1 MIWTD
6 SEIED
11 LYRRYHY
18 NQSVLMLLEP
28 SITSQLRMDKAS
40 GGTEY
45 SKMELMAIRRAQ
57 ANIDIKIVEACLRFM
72 NQDEREYINL
82 RYNEDL
88 DVKIVS
94 GCMRC
99 SVEKVYY
106 LKRRVIKKTR
116 KLLTL

>member
-1 MIWTD
+1 MKIPPKGGFLLLLHQRRLRMWTD
-6 SEIED
+6 GEIEK
-11 LYRRYHY
+11 L
-18 NQSVLMLLEP
+18 
-28 SITSQLRMDKAS
+28 
-40 GGTEY
+40 
-45 SKMELMAIRRAQ
+45 
-57 ANIDIKIVEACLRFM
+57 
-72 NQDEREYINL
+72 
-82 RYNEDL
+82 YNEDL